1 MARDLFQAA
10 LAEHRAGRLEAALA
24 GYAAT
29 IAADPDF
36 VDAHV
41 NRGIIASQRGNA
53 TLALA
58 ALDRATALAPNRGDI
73 AYNRGVALALADRK
87 PEALV
92 AFDRALTLG
101 LDDPRVHLRRAEVLA
116 DLGETEL
123 ALGSFGNAV
132 ARNDQL
138 AEAWRGAADILVL
151 TDRFAQAVTAYQR
164 YLALRDNDP
173 SAWSRYGIA
182 LQRLGANDEALA
194 AFRRA
199 VAQEPAFSAAWNNI
213 GEVLRDLGR
222 FEEAVAALERAA
234 ATAEPGENAA
244 QCQLLYTKGQLA
256 DWGGFAAERERLLA
270 DFAAGRAQVVPFS
283 MLRLVDDPAVH
294 RASARQW
301 LAPLPQLPPPPLPAP
316 GARLRIAYASA
327 DIHDHATMH
336 LFGEVLAAH
345 DRERF
350 EVTLLSYGPPADDA
364 WRRQAVAA
372 VDHFIEAETSTD
384 AELAQR
390 LRSLSVDLAVDL
402 KGPTAAA
409 RPGIFA
415 CRAAPV
421 QANWLGYPG
430 TMPMPG
436 MDYLIGD
443 AVVVPAAERGHI
455 AEAVVRL
462 PFGYQPNGRLA
473 PLPPPPPRAAV
484 GLPEGA
490 FVFASFNQAYKILPE
505 AFAGWMAILAAVP
518 ESVLWLWSDLAPAR
532 ANLRAFA
539 AAHGVAPDRL
549 IFAERLP
556 RDAHLARL
564 QHIDLFLD
572 SGPYGAHTT
581 ASDALRAGVP
591 VLTCPGRSFA
601 SRVAASLLTTLGVTE
616 LIAGDAGAYHAQAVR
631 LATDASALAAV
642 RARLRAA
649 AAVSPLYD
657 PARFCRALEAAFA
670 AMIARSRAGQLPGD
684 LVVTADLAV
693 TAV

>member
-29 IAADPDF
+29 IAAAPDF

-41 NRGIIASQRGNA
+41 NRGIIASQRGDA
-53 TLALA
+53 ALALA

-87 PEALV
+87 PEAL
-92 AFDRALTLG
+92 AALDRALALG
-101 LDDPRVHLRRAEVLA
+101 LDDPRVHLRRGEVLA

-123 ALGSFGNAV
+123 ALASFGEAV
-132 ARNDQL
+132 TRNDSL

-151 TDRFAQAVTAYQR
+151 TDRFALAATAYQR
-164 YLALRDNDP
+164 YLALRDSDP

-182 LQRLGANDEALA
+182 LQRLGADEEALA

-199 VAQEPAFSAAWNNI
+199 VALAPGFSAGWNNI

-256 DWGGFAAERERLLA
+256 DWDGFAPERDRLLA
-270 DFAAGRAQVVPFS
+270 DFAAGRAQAVPFS

-294 RASARQW
+294 RESARQW
-301 LAPLPQLPPPPLPAP
+301 LAALPQLPSPPLPAP

-372 VDHFIEAETSTD
+372 VDRVIEAGTSTD
-384 AELAQR
+384 AELAQQ
-390 LRSLSVDLAVDL
+390 LRALSVELAVDL

-415 CRAAPV
+415 CRAAPL

-443 AVVVPAAERGHI
+443 AVVVAATERQHV
-455 AEAVVRL
+455 AEAVVNL
-462 PFGYQPNGRLA
+462 PFGYQPNGRLGPL
-473 PLPPPPPRAAV
+473 PLPPSRAAA

-490 FVFASFNQAYKILPE
+490 FVFASFNQAYKILPD

-518 ESVLWLWSDLAPAR
+518 GSVLWLWSDLAPAR

-539 AAHGVAPDRL
+539 AAHGVAPERL
-549 IFAERLP
+549 IFADRLP
-556 RDAHLARL
+556 REAHLARL

-601 SRVAASLLTTLGVTE
+601 SRVAASLLTTLGLTE
-616 LIAGDAGAYHAQAVR
+616 LIVGDAATYHALAVK
-631 LATDASALAAV
+631 LARDPAALAAV
-642 RARLRAA
+642 RSRLTAA
-649 AAVSPLYD
+649 TAGSPLYD
-657 PARFCRALEAAFA
+657 PVRFCRALEAAYA
-670 AMIARSRAGQLPGD
+670 AMIHRARAGQPPGD
-684 LVVTADLAV
+684 FTVSTDLTV
-693 TAV
+693 Q